1 MADEERTEEDKSAP
15 DEPEEVGED
24 PSADGDK
31 ADSDGG
37 SEPGDWERKPSE
49 PDSRRHDDG
58 SEALAEP
65 SDDDDDDAA
74 EQQSGDITTGD
85 DEGFSRPDAPDEAS
99 IGESGQ
105 RLQDQAEPLLGGRG
119 VKTPAGPVPTLSLV
133 GMAAFVVVFWRRK
146 VGVHRG
152 RVTVDGTRDDSE
164 LVKTVIYALIA
175 WWVVALLPAI
185 LVADHVWATPIQL
198 ACLAGLFLMPW
209 AYSKILEWANEVSD
223 PPLSDP
229 PVYD

>member
-1 MADEERTEEDKSAP
+1 MHENLDGLPGISIWNLSPLWVIPVMIVLFAIPAAMRRRAEGRFSDDHIRSFVEDFMLVCAVFLLVLVAL
-15 DEPEEVGED
+15 DTT
-24 PSADGDK
+24 
-31 ADSDGG
+31 
-37 SEPGDWERKPSE
+37 PSE
-49 PDSRRHDDG
+49 GVWYTS
-58 SEALAEP
+58 SWWY
-65 SDDDDDDAA
+65 
-74 EQQSGDITTGD
+74 
-85 DEGFSRPDAPDEAS
+85 
-99 IGESGQ
+99 
-105 RLQDQAEPLLGGRG
+105 LGC
-119 VKTPAGPVPTLSLV
+119 LV
-133 GMAAFVVVFWRRK
+133 AAFVVVFWRRK